1 MKTFITVI
9 FLLLPHLLQAAPD
22 VSVERRPVHADA
34 LTYRVAEL
42 MRVPATQDE
51 PLTVIL
57 QSDNFT
63 GPLRRLITAHRG
75 VVRYQRGRSTEIRI
89 ETRHLAQLLKR
100 LPEDVYLR
108 LPYPHQA
115 VAVSEGVELTGAG
128 DMHALQQGG
137 AGVKIGVIDLGFS
150 NYQSAQAVGDLP
162 DSLSITDYSGNGT
175 GGTSHGTSV
184 AEIVH
189 DMAPEAELY
198 LAKVST
204 TVQLEAAMDDMLAAG
219 VDIINH
225 SVAWF
230 GAAFYDGTGDIC
242 SITDSAYSSGMLWVN
257 AMGNSRTAHYLQTF
271 SDTDGDL
278 RHDFSTGSMQ
288 NYNTISLTAN
298 KSVSLILNWDAYPTT
313 RDVDYNLYLYDHIPG
328 SGSVPVA
335 SSENPQRRP
344 YNIAPLEIINYLPT
358 TTGTHYIVVTKAG
371 SSSADIPFTLFSNGP
386 SLSVRTISSSMPQPA
401 DCHSVLSVG
410 AVNLTDAAEYFSSEG
425 PTTDGRNKPEISA
438 PNRVQTSLSSSFA
451 GTSASSPHVAGAAA
465 LLRAQNTSLSAV
477 QLRDT
482 LIATANDVAA
492 SGYDLRTGFGRI
504 SLDADSDGFNHDTDN
519 CTLLANNDQLD
530 TDLDLQGNVCDMDD
544 DNDGLA
550 DSLEIQIGTDTLLVD
565 TDADGLSDYFEVA
578 FDGNALSYIEG
589 SDLNPLDSDT
599 DHDNLSDYVEVGF
612 DGDASAYMPGLDL
625 DPLLS
630 DTDNDGL
637 QDDIDVLPLNF
648 NYADAD
654 IAPLGSPDGQVNV
667 ADFVVYQ
674 RILRNEISPS
684 AQLISHGDVYPPGS
698 PDGVI
703 DLSDFIL
710 MRSLLMQ

>member
-1 MKTFITVI
+1 M
-9 FLLLPHLLQAAPD
+9 P
-22 VSVERRPVHADA
+22 VERRPVHADA
-34 LTYRVAEL
+34 LAYRVAEL

-57 QSDNFT
+57 QSDGFT
-63 GPLRRLITAHRG
+63 APLRRLITAHRG
-75 VVRYQRGRSTEIRI
+75 LVRYQRGRSTEIRI
-89 ETRHLAQLLKR
+89 ATRHLAQLLKR

-115 VAVSEGVELTGAG
+115 VALSEGVELTGAG

-137 AGVKIGVIDLGFS
+137 AGVKIGVIDLGFT

-162 DSLSITDYSGNGT
+162 ASLSIIDYSGNGT

-230 GAAFYDGTGDIC
+230 GAAFYDGTGEIC
-242 SITDSAYSSGMLWVN
+242 AITDSAYSSGMLWVN

-278 RHDFSTGSMQ
+278 RHDFSSGPVQ

-358 TTGTHYIVVTKAG
+358 TTGTHYIVVSKDR

-386 SLSVRTISSSMPQPA
+386 SLSVRTIASSMPQPA

-438 PNRVQTSLSSSFA
+438 PNRVQTSQSTSFA

-465 LLRAQNTSLSAV
+465 LLRAQNSSLNAV
-477 QLRDT
+477 QLKDA
-482 LIATANDVAA
+482 LIATAHDVAA
-492 SGYDLRTGFGRI
+492 SGYDLRTGSGRI
-504 SLDADSDGFNHDTDN
+504 SLDADLDGMNHDNDN
-519 CTLLANNDQLD
+519 CLLDQNADQADLDGDGLGDVCD
-530 TDLDLQGNVCDMDD
+530 TDI
-544 DNDGLA
+544 DG
-550 DSLEIQIGTDTLLVD
+550 
-565 TDADGLSDYFEVA
+565 DGLSNDEEHDLSTDPYLRDTDDDGLIDADEVNVYLT
-578 FDGNALSYIEG
+578 D
-589 SDLNPLDSDT
+589 PLRTDSDGDGISDGEEVNFYHT
-599 DHDNLSDYVEVGF
+599 DPM
-612 DGDASAYMPGLDL
+612 ASNSG
-625 DPLLS
+625 
-630 DTDNDGL
+630 
-637 QDDIDVLPLNF
+637 
-648 NYADAD
+648 D
-654 IAPLGSPDGQVNV
+654 IAPLGAPDGQINL
-667 ADFVVYQ
+667 ADFIIYQ
-674 RILRNEISPS
+674 RIMLQELQPSQLQLRF
-684 AQLISHGDVYPPGS
+684 GDIYPPGS

-703 DLSDFIL
+703 DFSDFIVL
-710 MRSLLMQ
+710 QNLLRQAN